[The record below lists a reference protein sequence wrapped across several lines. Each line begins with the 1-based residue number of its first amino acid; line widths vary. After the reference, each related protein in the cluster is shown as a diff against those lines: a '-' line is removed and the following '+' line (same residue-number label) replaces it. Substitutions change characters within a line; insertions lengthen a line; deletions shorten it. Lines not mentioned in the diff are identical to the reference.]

1 MRAHRIAMLF
11 LASWVVGCGARTG
24 FGDEP
29 PATLADAGLD
39 DGELDASVDVSI
51 DVSLDA
57 EDAGEDVLPD
67 APLTDVGCSRD
78 AECDDGIDCTDDVCD
93 PDFGRCR
100 NVPLDGRCDDG
111 LFCTGTERCDA
122 TRGCVTTPRSCAD
135 PIACTVDTCDETTKS
150 CVRTPD
156 DALCPISHVC
166 DALKGCQARAI
177 AHTDDEILEIRLPS
191 GEVNPIGPT
200 TGTLTD
206 IALHPDG
213 TLYGVRSTSI
223 CVVDLKTG
231 SCTSSVALRVSLVG
245 LDVAPD
251 GTIWG
256 AGGNRLYRVDPK
268 TGTTT
273 PSGTFP
279 PGLVASGDLAVL
291 GTRILATARSTGG
304 ADIDTL
310 VELMPSSGTSKVL
323 GSIGR
328 RCVWGLAAYGP
339 TLYGLTCE
347 GAVLR
352 IDPTNGKS
360 TQLSKIDAPFWGAT
374 AR

>member
-1 MRAHRIAMLF
+1 MRRRPLAVPIAVL
-11 LASWVVGCGARTG
+11 VVAWLEGCGARTG
-24 FGDEP
+24 FPGEP
-29 PATLADAGLD
+29 IEIDGVDDAAAGT
-39 DGELDASVDVSI
+39 DASTDGGDAATDAAI
-51 DVSLDA
+51 DTR
-57 EDAGEDVLPD
+57 PD
-67 APLTDVGCSRD
+67 APLSDVGCSTD

-93 PDFGRCR
+93 PAAGRCR
-100 NVPLDGRCDDG
+100 NVPLDVRCDDG
-111 LFCTGTERCDA
+111 LFCTGVERCDA
-122 TRGCVTTPRSCAD
+122 AKGCVGTPRNCGD
-135 PIACTVDTCDETTKS
+135 PIGCTVDACDEATRS
-150 CVRTPD
+150 CTHAPD

-166 DALKGCQARAI
+166 DLVKGCQARAI

-191 GEVNPIGPT
+191 GEVKTIGPT

-213 TLYGVRSTSI
+213 TLYGVRANAI

-231 SCTSSVALRVSLVG
+231 SCTSSVPVSVALVG

-251 GTIWG
+251 GTVWG
-256 AGGNRLYRVDPK
+256 AGGSRLYRVDPK
-268 TGTTT
+268 TGATT
-273 PSGTFP
+273 PSATFP
-279 PGLVASGDLAVL
+279 PGLAASGDLAVL
-291 GTRILATARSTGG
+291 GTRILATARGG
-304 ADIDTL
+304 GDDDAL
-310 VELMPSSGTSKVL
+310 VELLPASGGSKVL
-323 GSIGR
+323 GRIGR

-352 IDPTNGKS
+352 INPANGAS